1 MSAVVQHNISLL
13 VTISIDDAPL
23 YKQAASLPV
32 NITSNQTVFLIYIY
46 IYINVYNAR
55 ATFEIHPRCFGEKSS
70 FLAAKDDKEEKG

>member
-32 NITSNQTVFLIYIY
+32 NITSNQTDCCCFVFLN
-46 IYINVYNAR
+46 INVYNAR
-55 ATFEIHPRCFGEKSS
+55 ATFEIHLRCFGGKK
-70 FLAAKDDKEEKG
+70 FLFGS